1 MASKAASHSL
11 EEWFS
16 DYAPL
21 TDAQRLSVSE
31 LSAFISDDAESFA
44 ANTIAHDDADLE
56 PDSTPQSSLFC
67 WMASKARG
75 RELASR
81 TNYEPMIEALRTS
94 MKEVGALMDGV
105 CKAQNCMSQLRA
117 GLAYVQ
123 DNSSELMKH
132 ASTMVQEQTNLEHL
146 HEQIMQRLQD
156 FSVLSQTAPMLSD
169 TADIQSP
176 EFFGAVEHLC
186 LALQSMDAHMH
197 YKDAHVY
204 RIRIE
209 NAFVRAMTLVKLAFQ
224 RAGTKLVQDA
234 PLNEIDAR
242 DPSSQDVQRVM
253 YAPFHV
259 LHEKFHVHLETL
271 AQQAPSSEDV
281 REMQREYDQLWM
293 QWRVSLVH
301 EYFSRTLNQLQ
312 DVDALLQRLECA
324 VDVAQALYV
333 YEKKLYLYVFSRKTT
348 EAVSHIMENTG
359 EQLAR
364 WLSSRINASSTMD
377 ELMHLCTTTRKYP
390 DSAWWEPV
398 VRDLSVRLEKSALLQ
413 IKDKVAAFKPS
424 ADDLDY
430 RARLSFED
438 QNRHDTWYAPVQMV
452 YDMLHLLHA
461 HMSPKNFIHV
471 SLRAIE
477 ASEVKVQEASHSMQD
492 GKFGGDDGDV
502 LDALLFAWRHYSVLR
517 ELLSLAEKRCESKT
531 SFSTGLTLAMQSV
544 WTVASV
550 ATVSSD
556 FDALRDKCT
565 HLDMLM
571 ERTVQDAG
579 RFLCASLTLPLQ
591 IYEQQTAKSPS
602 KGLAA
607 WHTFQQSLDVNLDLA
622 KGKIHAYVPANDLP
636 TLIQATLTPL
646 HTAYNAF
653 ITGLP
658 LLLGSDP
665 DDVAAAQQLR
675 SLPTAD
681 KLQAQLA
688 QRFKSL

>member
-31 LSAFISDDAESFA
+31 LSAFISDDAESSA
-44 ANTIAHDDADLE
+44 ANTNAGDEADLE
-56 PDSTPQSSLFC
+56 PDTTSHSSLFC

-75 RELASR
+75 REFASR

-123 DNSSELMKH
+123 DNSSELMNH

-146 HEQIMQRLQD
+146 HEQVLQRLQN
-156 FSVLSQTAPMLSD
+156 FSVLSQTAPMLVD

-186 LALQSMDAHMH
+186 LALRFMDAHMH
-197 YKDAHVY
+197 YHDAHVY

-224 RAGTKLVQDA
+224 RTGTKLVQDA
-234 PLNEIDAR
+234 PLHGIDVR
-242 DPSSQDVQRVM
+242 DPSSHDAQRVM

-259 LHEKFHVHLETL
+259 LREKFHAHLETL
-271 AQQAPSSEDV
+271 AHQAPSSEDV
-281 REMQREYDQLWM
+281 REMQREYDQLWI

-312 DVDALLQRLECA
+312 DVDPLPQRLECA

-333 YEKKLYLYVFSRKTT
+333 CEKELYLYIFPQTTT

-359 EQLAR
+359 EQLAS
-364 WLSSRINASSTMD
+364 WLSPRINASLTIE
-377 ELMHLCTTTRKYP
+377 ELMRLCTTTSKYP

-398 VRDLSVRLEKSALLQ
+398 VRDLSVRLEKCALLQ
-413 IKDKVAAFKPS
+413 IRDKVAAFKPS
-424 ADDLDY
+424 ANDLDY
-430 RARLSFED
+430 RERHCLGD
-438 QNRHDTWYAPVQMV
+438 QNQHDTWYAPVQIV
-452 YDMLHLLHA
+452 HDMLHLLHE

-477 ASEVKVQEASHSMQD
+477 ASEAKVQEASHSMQD

-502 LDALLFAWRHYSVLR
+502 LDALLFAWRHFSVLR

-531 SFSTGLTLAMQSV
+531 SFSTGLSLAMQSV
-544 WTVASV
+544 WTVASL
-550 ATVSSD
+550 ATASSD

-565 HLDMLM
+565 HLDKLV

-579 RFLCASLTLPLQ
+579 TFLCASLALPLQ

-602 KGLAA
+602 KALAA

-622 KGKIHAYVPANDLP
+622 KGKIHAYVPANDLA

-658 LLLGSDP
+658 LLSGNNS